1 LAGKANPEFLN
12 ADLFASSF
20 LLPCE
25 SIRPKVG
32 LLMFEF
38 SRFWPSDYAQ
48 GREFLADL
56 DRFLGQLPRDWSY
69 GVEIRNHR
77 WLQPDYFQCLARHR
91 VAHVFNSWDAMPSVG
106 EQLGLPGSRPH
117 PALVAARFL
126 LKPGRKYEAAVQ
138 LFQPYDRTREVNHEA
153 RAAGAALIADGV
165 KAGGRQTFIYVNNRL
180 EGNAL
185 ATIEAMIELATS
197 V

>member
-1 LAGKANPEFLN
+1 
-12 ADLFASSF
+12 
-20 LLPCE
+20 
-25 SIRPKVG
+25 
-32 LLMFEF
+32 MFEF

-48 GREFLADL
+48 GREFVADL

-69 GVEIRNHR
+69 GVEIRNHQ

-91 VAHVFNSWDAMPSVG
+91 VAHVFNSWEAMPSVD
-106 EQLGLPGSRPH
+106 EQRGMPGSQPH

-126 LKPGRKYEAAVQ
+126 LKPGRKYEEAVQ

-165 KAGGRQTFIYVNNRL
+165 KAAGRQTFIYVNNRL

-185 ATIEAMIELATS
+185 ATIEAMIELATP